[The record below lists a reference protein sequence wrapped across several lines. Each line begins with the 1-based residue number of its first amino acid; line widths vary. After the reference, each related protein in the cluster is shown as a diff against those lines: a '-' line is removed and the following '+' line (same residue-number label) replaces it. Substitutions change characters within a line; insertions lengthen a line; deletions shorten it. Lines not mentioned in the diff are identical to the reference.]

1 MSLRELKRAARNDLK
16 GKWHIGIIV
25 TIVAFIIGVYS
36 FGLLPMINLP
46 AEEWLKDPSVL
57 LKDWRN
63 IFYFDMRSVRMGL
76 FYLLGAAGVLGQCYC
91 FLLMANQEQ
100 CRIRDIFHCY
110 PQMVPAIGLRLLR
123 SVYTF
128 LGLSLLVVPGVY
140 LYYVY
145 ALAPCIMADNPD
157 IGARKALQLSKRAMD
172 GYKMRMLMLD
182 LSFIG
187 WFVLCVLSMGI
198 GLLFLIPYHCAARAE
213 FFKEVKNHKKVKPA

>member
-76 FYLLGAAGVLGQCYC
+76 FYLLERLACWDSATAFCLWQIRSNAG
-91 FLLMANQEQ
+91 
-100 CRIRDIFHCY
+100 
-110 PQMVPAIGLRLLR
+110 
-123 SVYTF
+123 
-128 LGLSLLVVPGVY
+128 
-140 LYYVY
+140 
-145 ALAPCIMADNPD
+145 
-157 IGARKALQLSKRAMD
+157 
-172 GYKMRMLMLD
+172 
-182 LSFIG
+182 
-187 WFVLCVLSMGI
+187 
-198 GLLFLIPYHCAARAE
+198 
-213 FFKEVKNHKKVKPA
+213 